1 MSASVLFSVYIE
13 KQKSHMLSALL
24 AGSDWG
30 ADLPNGNDNSSKRS
44 INLWKKKKKNKPG
57 ISL

>member
-1 MSASVLFSVYIE
+1 MSAPGLCFVYSE
-13 KQKSHMLSALL
+13 KQRSHMLSAFL

-30 ADLPNGNDNSSKRS
+30 ADLPNGNDNSSNKS
-44 INLWKKKKKNKPG
+44 KKLWKKKKPNRG